1 MIWDFLTRGIAKVII
16 AHVHPVCSVRYD
28 SFVSY
33 YLTVSVMLVFG
44 FSWSRDGRKLL
55 SAATDNTVS
64 IWDVVT
70 SDCDKTFRFPSPIL
84 KVQFHPRDKYVLYLI
99 FVDLLLL
106 YIVCLRFRKQFLISP
121 MKHAAVLLNTNG
133 ELRDVPLDDDVN
145 FSRFSSDVIA
155 IIFCISF

>member
-1 MIWDFLTRGIAKVII
+1 MDSVSISITCAFNKRGTLLAVGCNDGRIMIWDFLTRGIAKVII

-28 SFVSY
+28 RFVNY
-33 YLTVSVMLVFG
+33 YLTVSVMLKFG

-84 KVQFHPRDKYVLYLI
+84 KVQFHPRDKYVL
-99 FVDLLLL
+99 
-106 YIVCLRFRKQFLISP
+106 FL
-121 MKHAAVLLNTNG
+121 
-133 ELRDVPLDDDVN
+133 
-145 FSRFSSDVIA
+145 FSLM
-155 IIFCISF
+155 CC